1 MSASRTPSS
10 QTGAASRSNASSVGL
25 TDQQRRGVLRTR
37 ALAWAG
43 IAATGV
49 FLLAAMAWFP
59 SGDEGARGGYSF
71 GGHFLSAM
79 GKTRVG
85 SADNTVS
92 CLIFNGTLVMVG
104 TILAMFWNARAV
116 FLTPP
121 AQGTALRG
129 CGLAMGLA
137 MAGIGL
143 TPYDHFP
150 HVHDRMTHL
159 VIVFGGICFA
169 FCLFRSHREFES
181 WQSRLGWLAVFVA
194 AGVVWTALKILA
206 ARGEIPSRPCLPLMQ
221 KVLVLLLALWV
232 GWQGVLFGS
241 ACRGEQPHTS

>member
-1 MSASRTPSS
+1 MI
-10 QTGAASRSNASSVGL
+10 L
-25 TDQQRRGVLRTR
+25 TDQQRRGVLRAR

-49 FLLAAMAWFP
+49 FFLAAMAWFP
-59 SGDEGARGGYSF
+59 DGDEGARGGYSF

-79 GKTRVG
+79 GKTRAG
-85 SADNTVS
+85 SADNTIS

-104 TILAMFWNARAV
+104 TILAVFWNTRAV
-116 FLTPP
+116 FLTKP
-121 AQGTALRG
+121 AQGMVLRG

-159 VIVFGGICFA
+159 VMVFGIICFCY
-169 FCLFRSHREFES
+169 CLLRSHREFES
-181 WQSRLGWLAVFVA
+181 WKSRLGWLAVFTTA
-194 AGVVWTALKILA
+194 LVVWTVVKFLVS
-206 ARGEIPSRPCLPLMQ
+206 RGEIPSRPGLPLMQ
-221 KVLVLLLALWV
+221 KLFVVLLALWV
-232 GWQGVLFGS
+232 GWQGFLFGW
-241 ACRGEQPHTS
+241 ACRREQAAVKSEPDSPATPGSAK